1 MRRILAIIILAV
13 FFGSAAASAVI
24 IATGVVVAP
33 PGKIALIRIEGAIQ
47 AGESSLFAPTTSSE
61 EIAQLLKQAREDP
74 SIRAVVIRVNSPGG
88 EAGASQEIYREILRL
103 RDAGKPVVVSVGSIA
118 TSGGYYIACAADRI
132 LAEPGAIVGSIG
144 AIMIVPQFEEFFE
157 RLGVRFVVIKGGE
170 LKDIGTPFRA
180 ITPEEREILQEMI
193 TDVHEQFIQDVAE
206 GRNLPIEKV
215 REIADG
221 RPFTAQQAREL
232 GLIDD
237 FGNLNDAIELASD
250 IAGIERPAV
259 VELKRKTMLEGL
271 IEAITLTTLREFARI
286 LRSPAPVSPT
296 IFA

>member
-47 AGESSLFAPTTSSE
+47 AGESSLFAPITSSE